1 MLFRKKI
8 PRSCSYCRF
17 GTKLDDEQ
25 VLCVKKG
32 IRGSDSKCMRFRYD
46 PCKRIPPFAKAP
58 EFEKYADED
67 FQL

>member
-1 MLFRKKI
+1 MLFRKKM
-8 PRSCSYCRF
+8 PRSCATCQYGTPFSFILFFFLKHGVVADSYACR
-17 GTKLDDEQ
+17 K
-25 VLCVKKG
+25 
-32 IRGSDSKCMRFRYD
+32 FRYD